1 MIFGPPENLMNN
13 DDDDH
18 TKDMEMGSSN
28 VCVVLW
34 EVSRHLATIQPAV
47 ITRVNNNIIN
57 IIIKNI
63 NITKIVVIV
72 DAFISSLSPF

>member
-1 MIFGPPENLMNN
+1 MIFGPPPGNLMKN

-28 VCVVLW
+28 ICVILW

-47 ITRVNNNIIN
+47 ITRVNNNMISII
-57 IIIKNI
+57 I
-63 NITKIVVIV
+63 NITKIVI
-72 DAFISSLSPF
+72 

>member
-13 DDDDH
+13 DDDDEDC

-28 VCVVLW
+28 VCVILW

-47 ITRVNNNIIN
+47 ITRVSNN

-72 DAFISSLSPF
+72 EAFISSLSPL

>member
-13 DDDDH
+13 DDDVH
-18 TKDMEMGSSN
+18 TKHMEMGSSN
-28 VCVVLW
+28 VSVILW

-57 IIIKNI
+57 MII
-63 NITKIVVIV
+63 NITKIVFIV